1 MSDKQVENRAT
12 PRRETAV
19 DAGEW
24 LRGEVTLRVRRWM
37 LVLGAIVALGLV
49 IVAFD

>member
-1 MSDKQVENRAT
+1 MSEEQVENSTT
-12 PRRETAV
+12 PRREAAV

-24 LRGEVTLRVRRWM
+24 LRGEVTLRMPRWM